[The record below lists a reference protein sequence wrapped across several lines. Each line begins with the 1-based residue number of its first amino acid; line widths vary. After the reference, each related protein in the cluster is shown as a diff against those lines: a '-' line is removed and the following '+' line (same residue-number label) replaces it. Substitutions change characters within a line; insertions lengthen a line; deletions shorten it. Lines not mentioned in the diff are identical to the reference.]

1 MTEFPFGTEFYIDG
15 KWIEPTS
22 TTTAD
27 VVDPATER
35 TIARVRLAGA
45 EDVDRAVAAAKS
57 AFPTWSRTDPRER
70 SALLRRISEVYRRRS
85 PELSAAIT
93 AEMGAP
99 VKLAGKAQVP
109 AGLGHVLTGIEV
121 LDDYPFERL
130 RGSTVIRREPVG
142 VCALITPWNWPL
154 NQILCKVVPALAT
167 GCTMVLKPSERAPLS
182 ASLLAEILAEAG
194 VPDGVFNLVHGDG
207 PGAGTLLAKHADVD
221 MVSFTGSTHV
231 GVLVSRNAAGTIK
244 RVSLELGG
252 KSANV
257 VLPDADLP
265 AAVRTV
271 VDGCFRNTGQSCNAT
286 TRVLVQH
293 DQAAELI
300 SLLEKAVEAISVGD
314 PRSPGTE
321 LGPVGNKAQFEKV
334 QALIWSGIEEG
345 ARLVTG
351 GLGAPDG
358 LDLGFFVKPTV
369 FADVTPDMRIAREE
383 IFGPVLAVLTYE
395 DEEDAIR
402 IANDSDYGLS
412 GAVQSADPEHALAV
426 ARRIRT
432 GMVGVNG
439 AGSDLHAPFGGYGQS
454 GNGREWGEYGF
465 DEYTELKAILGAV
478 AHD

>member
-15 KWIEPTS
+15 KWIEPIS
-22 TTTAD
+22 TTGAD

-35 TIARVRLAGA
+35 TIARVTLAGA

-57 AFPTWSRTDPRER
+57 AFPTWSRTGPRER
-70 SALLRRISEVYRRRS
+70 AALLRRISEVYGRRS
-85 PELSAAIT
+85 PELAAAIT

-109 AGLGHVLTGIEV
+109 AGLGHVLTGIDV
-121 LDDYPFERL
+121 LEDYPFERL
-130 RGSTVIRREPVG
+130 RGSTLIRREPVG

-221 MVSFTGSTHV
+221 MVSFTGSTHA

-412 GAVQSADPEHALAV
+412 GAVQSADPGHALAV

-465 DEYTELKAILGAV
+465 DEFTELKAILGAV
-478 AHD
+478 PTR